1 MVVEILI
8 RGQGLVGIGHGKVAV
23 VEIPELGLRSV
34 VSSLH
39 AAVELRG
46 RGGGCGDS
54 DKPARSPRGT
64 RCRHRLGRR

>member
-8 RGQGLVGIGHGKVAV
+8 RGQGLVGIGHGEVAV

-46 RGGGCGDS
+46 WGEIPTSLR
-54 DKPARSPRGT
+54 PRGT
-64 RCRHRLGRR
+64 RCRHRPGRR